1 MSAVAPILIVGATGQ
16 QGSAVLRALQA
27 MPNAPAIRALT
38 RSTDSPRA
46 QELKKR
52 GVEVVKGTLS
62 DVESLKRAL
71 EGASAAFLGTSPIGS
86 GQRHPE
92 ADVAVELAVTLRGVD
107 GGIDE
112 DQQGYNFIE
121 AANAV
126 CLPYLVYT
134 SVSDAT
140 VDCGVPHFET
150 KAKVEVALKESGLRH
165 AVVAPTGFYDNF
177 PRKSSMASF
186 FGMGLF
192 DAGLH
197 GAPLQMVAVD
207 DIGKPFASFSRC
219 FPFFRLVTDPQ
230 LTCQQARSP
239 LRCSLTR
246 KPTPDA
252 TSSSPATSSRW
263 LRSATRTLASKS
275 AASTRPG
282 CLPSS
287 STLSLTTSD
296 PCSPS
301 LRRKD

>member
-16 QGSAVLRALQA
+16 QGSAVLRALQT

-38 RSTDSPRA
+38 RSVDSPKA

-62 DVESLKRAL
+62 DVESLKQAL
-71 EGASAAFLGTSPIGS
+71 QGASAAFLGTSPIGN
-86 GQRHPE
+86 GQRHPK

-112 DQQGYNFIE
+112 NQQGYNFIE
-121 AANAV
+121 AAKAV
-126 CLPYLVYT
+126 RLPYLVYT

-207 DIGKPFASFSRC
+207 DIGKPFRSSLPSL
-219 FPFFRLVTDPQ
+219 PFLRRFTDSPFAH
-230 LTCQQARSP
+230 QQAR
-239 LRCSLTR
+239 
-246 KPTPDA
+246 
-252 TSSSPATSSRW
+252 
-263 LRSATRTLASKS
+263 
-275 AASTRPG
+275 
-282 CLPSS
+282 
-287 STLSLTTSD
+287 
-296 PCSPS
+296 
-301 LRRKD
+301 

>member
-1 MSAVAPILIVGATGQ
+1 MSAVGPILIVGATGQ

-38 RSTDSPRA
+38 RSVDSPKA
-46 QELKKR
+46 QERKKR

-71 EGASAAFLGTSPIGS
+71 EGTSAAFL
-86 GQRHPE
+86 
-92 ADVAVELAVTLRGVD
+92 VTLRGVD
-107 GGIDE
+107 GGFDE

-121 AANAV
+121 AAKAV
-126 CLPYLVYT
+126 HLPYLVYT

-140 VDCGVPHFET
+140 VVCGVPHFET
-150 KAKVEVALKESGLRH
+150 KAKVEIALKESGLRH

-207 DIGKPFASFSRC
+207 DIGEVAAQMLVDPETYAGRHIKLAGDELTMAQVRDTYARVEKHRVYKAWFPSFVLYAL
-219 FPFFRLVTDPQ
+219 PYD
-230 LTCQQARSP
+230 
-239 LRCSLTR
+239 
-246 KPTPDA
+246 
-252 TSSSPATSSRW
+252 
-263 LRSATRTLASKS
+263 LRSMFTFFATKGLTADVAALRKEFPIMRTFEQY
-275 AASTRPG
+275 
-282 CLPSS
+282 
-287 STLSLTTSD
+287 
-296 PCSPS
+296 
-301 LRRKD
+301 LRDKAE